1 MDDPGYTC
9 DPQTVFDF
17 ISDLANWPRWAIV
30 NVKTTRHGILDR
42 DFIDPR
48 ANFLSAAE
56 FHGRV
61 LRLELPSS

>member
-1 MDDPGYTC
+1 
-9 DPQTVFDF
+9 VFDF